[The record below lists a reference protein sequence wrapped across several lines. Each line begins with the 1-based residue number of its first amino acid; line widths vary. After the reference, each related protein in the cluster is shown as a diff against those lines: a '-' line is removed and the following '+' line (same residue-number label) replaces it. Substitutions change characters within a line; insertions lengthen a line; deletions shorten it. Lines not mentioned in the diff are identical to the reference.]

1 MSLFDP
7 QAFLD
12 AAYTESNDTKLI
24 PVPVGEYTAL
34 IEKVS
39 PRTWQSKDGT
49 QSGVALDI
57 EWVIEDQEVKALLG
71 RETIKCRQG
80 LMLDLTDDGKLDMS
94 KGKNIGL
101 GKLREALNLN
111 QEGQVF
117 SFGNLPGRMALVQVT
132 HRDNEKEPG
141 EVFTDI
147 RKVSAL

>member
-24 PVPVGEYTAL
+24 PVPVGEYAAL
-34 IEKVS
+34 IEKVT

-49 QSGVALDI
+49 QSGVALDV
-57 EWVIEDQEVKALLG
+57 EWLIEDQEVKSFLG

-80 LMLDLTDDGKLDMS
+80 LMLDLTQDGKLDMS

-111 QEGQVF
+111 QAGQQF
-117 SFGNLPGRMALVQVT
+117 SFGQLPGRMAKVQVT
-132 HRDNEKEPG
+132 HRDNEKEAG
-141 EVFTDI
+141 EVFAEI
-147 RKVSAL
+147 RKVAAM